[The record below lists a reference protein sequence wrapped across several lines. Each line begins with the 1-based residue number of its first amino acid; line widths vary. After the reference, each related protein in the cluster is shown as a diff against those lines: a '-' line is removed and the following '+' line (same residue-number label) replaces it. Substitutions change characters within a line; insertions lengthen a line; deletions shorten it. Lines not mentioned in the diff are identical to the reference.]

1 MDMRYKTT
9 DAKNGSAYRF
19 RRHKDYEHDDS
30 DRGVPLVSVIIPCYN
45 QAHYLVDAI
54 ESALA
59 QTHPRVQIVV
69 VDDGSVDNTAEVALH
84 YPDVCFVRQPNQGL
98 GNARNAG
105 FRNSSGEYVA
115 FLDADDR
122 LRPTAAETHLQ
133 CFAEHPEAA
142 FVVGDIDLIGAD
154 GSYLRSPRWPELAS
168 NQYEQLLKVDH
179 VANTIAVMFR
189 RSVVE
194 SVGGFEGSYSPAA
207 DYDIL
212 LRVARLF
219 PGAQHRCVVAQYR
232 RHDSNM
238 SRKGALML
246 DTLNRVMQSQ
256 VSFVKGNP
264 RLEAAHRRGDI
275 NWRDFYGGV
284 TIKEIVAHLTRG
296 DLLGAAHAFAAL
308 LWYVRGR
315 LFVIPCKYRSRVLR
329 AFGPHF
335 VSRNPQQ
342 IPCTKA
348 VPQRH
353 TRSAITATSLP
364 IPRTRLTAH
373 QK

>member
-1 MDMRYKTT
+1 MGMRYKTA

-19 RRHKDYEHDDS
+19 RRHKGYEHDDS

-142 FVVGDIDLIGAD
+142 FVVGDIDLIGVD

-194 SVGGFEGSYSPAA
+194 SVGGFDGSYSPAA

-219 PGAQHRCVVAQYR
+219 AGAQHRSVVAQYR

-296 DLLGAAHAFAAL
+296 DLLGAAQAFAAL

-315 LFVIPCKYRSRVLR
+315 LFVIPWKYRSRALR
-329 AFGPHF
+329 A
-335 VSRNPQQ
+335 VRPQLRQ
-342 IPCTKA
+342 QKSATNRLHKSGSSEAHAILSADK
-348 VPQRH
+348 QR
-353 TRSAITATSLP
+353 RRFAA
-364 IPRTRLTAH
+364 
-373 QK
+373 

>member
-1 MDMRYKTT
+1 MDMRYKTA

-105 FRNSSGEYVA
+105 FRSSSGEYVA

-179 VANTIAVMFR
+179 VANTIAVMFAGPLWSPLAVLKDRTR
-189 RSVVE
+189 RQRTTI
-194 SVGGFEGSYSPAA
+194 FFFA
-207 DYDIL
+207 
-212 LRVARLF
+212 
-219 PGAQHRCVVAQYR
+219 
-232 RHDSNM
+232 
-238 SRKGALML
+238 
-246 DTLNRVMQSQ
+246 
-256 VSFVKGNP
+256 
-264 RLEAAHRRGDI
+264 
-275 NWRDFYGGV
+275 WRD
-284 TIKEIVAHLTRG
+284 
-296 DLLGAAHAFAAL
+296 
-308 LWYVRGR
+308 
-315 LFVIPCKYRSRVLR
+315 CSRVRNIAVSLR
-329 AFGPHF
+329 SIADTTPTCL
-335 VSRNPQQ
+335 V
-342 IPCTKA
+342 KA
-348 VPQRH
+348 R
-353 TRSAITATSLP
+353 
-364 IPRTRLTAH
+364 
-373 QK
+373 